1 MRMVPPRSTRL
12 HPRMKGVLALIEV
25 ETGGEEEE
33 EESNDGD
40 GGLGGV
46 LLV

>member
-12 HPRMKGVLALIEV
+12 HPTTKGVLALIEV
-25 ETGGEEEE
+25 ETGSEEEE